1 MMKDSIDKAGL
12 SEAEQ
17 SRREFMKAAG
27 KLAVY
32 TPPALMLLMR
42 PTPNA
47 IAASA
52 GSTQTTGGYQEDRQ
66 GELVVEA
73 SEHDHS
79 YRRFWL
85 WR

>member
-17 SRREFMKAAG
+17 SRREFMKVAG

-52 GSTQTTGGYQEDRQ
+52 GYTGTTGGYQEDRQ
-66 GELVVEA
+66 GELVGEA
-73 SEHDHS
+73 SEQDNSYHS
-79 YRRFWL
+79 FWFGH
-85 WR
+85 